1 MKLFGARKE
10 KVADPD
16 PAVVGHQWTMGNQ
29 LASVATTFL
38 LWVAIALGPTSFAV
52 VMWQAS
58 HPASTSPTAV
68 GLSPESQAEQL
79 VAGEF
84 ATRVVTVWLSAS
96 RGQEDL
102 VRTLLPVASSQ
113 LLPPVGMTVA
123 DAMPVAYTGSGGG
136 VWTVTVAATVSDA
149 RMTARRF
156 FAVPVKVA
164 GTTVAAIA
172 MPAEVPSTA
181 VAAAAPALDY
191 SVTVPSSSSVSATSA
206 EFLAA
211 YLTGAGD
218 VARVVSP
225 KAPIVAVQ
233 PAPFTAVELSAV
245 TAHSAIPASP
255 ADGARLEV
263 LVTASAH
270 VGDQQQVSV
279 QYPLT
284 LTARAGRW
292 EVSLV
297 RPAPLLASKQ
307 PSAAPSA
314 VPAVTASP
322 APSTPSTSSTQK

>member
-1 MKLFGARKE
+1 MRFGARKE
-10 KVADPD
+10 KSAAPD
-16 PAVVGHQWTMGNQ
+16 RVPPVGHQWTMGNQ
-29 LASVATTFL
+29 LASVATTAV
-38 LWVAIALGPTSFAV
+38 LWVAIALGPTAFAV
-52 VMWQAS
+52 VMWQTV
-58 HPASTSPTAV
+58 HPTSSAPTAV
-68 GLSPESQAEQL
+68 GLSAESQAEQL

-84 ATRVVTVWLSAS
+84 ATRVITVWLGAA

-102 VRTLLPVASSQ
+102 VRTLLPISGSQ
-113 LLPPVGMTVA
+113 MLPAVGMTVA

-136 VWTVTVAATVSDA
+136 VWTVTVAATVSDS

-156 FAVPVKVA
+156 FALPVKVA
-164 GTTVAAIA
+164 GSTAAAVA

-181 VAAAAPALDY
+181 VAVAMPALDY
-191 SVTVPSSSSVSATSA
+191 SVTVPSDSPVSATSS

-233 PAPFTAVELSAV
+233 PAPFTAVELSEVA
-245 TAHSAIPASP
+245 AHSGIPASP
-255 ADGARLEV
+255 ADGARIEV

-270 VGDQQQVSV
+270 VGDLQQVMV
-279 QYPLT
+279 QYALT

-314 VPAVTASP
+314 APAVTASP